1 MGRFRESESYQD
13 SREEE
18 LVKEFFIVRRI
29 AGIID
34 FSKLDQTKQERSL
47 AILDFAWPFLEIWL
61 NRF

>member
-47 AILDFAWPFLEIWL
+47 AILDFT
-61 NRF
+61 